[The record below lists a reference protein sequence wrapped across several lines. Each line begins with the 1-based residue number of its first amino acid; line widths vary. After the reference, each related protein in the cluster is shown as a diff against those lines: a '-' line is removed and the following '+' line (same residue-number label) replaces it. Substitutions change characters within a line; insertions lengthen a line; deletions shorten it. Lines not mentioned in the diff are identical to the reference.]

1 MCVCVVKMYCV
12 IFEVCYNFFFVFCLV
27 TLMLIAVGFGYSE
40 VKNKKKREK
49 IFNKHPE
56 IMQIAYTIFE
66 T

>member
-1 MCVCVVKMYCV
+1 
-12 IFEVCYNFFFVFCLV
+12 
-27 TLMLIAVGFGYSE
+27 MLIAVGFGYSE